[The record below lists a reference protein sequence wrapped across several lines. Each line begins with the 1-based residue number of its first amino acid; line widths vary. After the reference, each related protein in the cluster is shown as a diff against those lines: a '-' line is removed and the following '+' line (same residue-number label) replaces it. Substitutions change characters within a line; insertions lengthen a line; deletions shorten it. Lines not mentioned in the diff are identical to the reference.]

1 MSYNTNNNLERVSR
15 LFEFFSSIFKLC
27 LITLV
32 VSHTKSIELL
42 GNVKLICV
50 EALFISFLWLSYAF
64 KPSNEIN
71 SIDKNI
77 AFEILEIIVAYFI
90 LHFYFRINDGD
101 LIKELFLILIYSG
114 VPYLLKLFILK
125 FRNSESPQY
134 QLFSAGTIILVAV
147 LFLNIDII
155 RNIIRQLNTEIKL
168 IITIFIIFF
177 IIPMLDIILKKF
189 WDYIGMDD
197 KFD

>member
-32 VSHTKSIELL
+32 VSHTKSIEIL

-71 SIDKNI
+71 SIDKTI

-125 FRNSESPQY
+125 FRNLESPQY

-147 LFLNIDII
+147 LILNI
-155 RNIIRQLNTEIKL
+155 NIIRQLNTEIKL
-168 IITIFIIFF
+168 IITIF

>member
-32 VSHTKSIELL
+32 VSHTNSIEIL

-71 SIDKNI
+71 SINKTI

-125 FRNSESPQY
+125 FRNLESPQY

-147 LFLNIDII
+147 LILNI
-155 RNIIRQLNTEIKL
+155 NIIRQLNTEIKL
-168 IITIFIIFF
+168 IITIF

>member
-1 MSYNTNNNLERVSR
+1 MSYNTNNKLERVSR

-32 VSHTKSIELL
+32 VSHTKSIEIL
-42 GNVKLICV
+42 GNVKLIYV
-50 EALFISFLWLSYAF
+50 EALFISSLWLSYAF
-64 KPSNEIN
+64 KPSNKIN

-101 LIKELFLILIYSG
+101 LIKELCLIIIYSG
-114 VPYLLKLFILK
+114 VLYLLKFFILK
-125 FRNSESPQY
+125 FRNLVSPQY

-147 LFLNIDII
+147 LVLNI
-155 RNIIRQLNTEIKL
+155 NIIRQLNTEIKL
-168 IITIFIIFF
+168 IITIF

>member
-32 VSHTKSIELL
+32 VSHTKSIEIL

-77 AFEILEIIVAYFI
+77 AFEILKIIVAYFI
-90 LHFYFRINDGD
+90 LHFYFSINDGD

-114 VPYLLKLFILK
+114 VPYPLKLFILT
-125 FRNSESPQY
+125 FRNLESPQY

-147 LFLNIDII
+147 LILNI
-155 RNIIRQLNTEIKL
+155 NIIRQLNTEIKL
-168 IITIFIIFF
+168 IITIFMIH
-177 IIPMLDIILKKF
+177 MLDIILKKF